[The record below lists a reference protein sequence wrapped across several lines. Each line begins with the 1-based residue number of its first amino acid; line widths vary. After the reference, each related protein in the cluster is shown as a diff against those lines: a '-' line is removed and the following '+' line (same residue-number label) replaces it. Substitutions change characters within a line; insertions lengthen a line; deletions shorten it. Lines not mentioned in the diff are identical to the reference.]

1 MILNDPDL
9 EYLIGSNQN
18 DLSFY
23 DNVELNAFYKCAGM
37 ICSSITSTVFYAVI
51 KLFKCY
57 LKGFK
62 NDLMVEMVVTDR
74 QRFSQTFVTCCS
86 TLPLMVCSLILA
98 RRKFFLNCFINTNE
112 HYHKQLLIQIPMK
125 CLFIDIETKTEV
137 D

>member
-23 DNVELNAFYKCAGM
+23 DKAELNAFYKCAGM

-51 KLFKCY
+51 KLFKYY

-74 QRFSQTFVTCCS
+74 QRFAQTF
-86 TLPLMVCSLILA
+86 
-98 RRKFFLNCFINTNE
+98 
-112 HYHKQLLIQIPMK
+112 
-125 CLFIDIETKTEV
+125 
-137 D
+137 

>member
-23 DNVELNAFYKCAGM
+23 DKAELNAFYKCAGM

-74 QRFSQTFVTCCS
+74 QLFSFCDLLFNSTFNGLLFDFSSKKV
-86 TLPLMVCSLILA
+86 
-98 RRKFFLNCFINTNE
+98 FFKLL
-112 HYHKQLLIQIPMK
+112 YKHKRALS
-125 CLFIDIETKTEV
+125 
-137 D
+137 

>member
-23 DNVELNAFYKCAGM
+23 DKAELNAFYKCAGM

-74 QRFSQTFVTCCS
+74 QRFVQTF
-86 TLPLMVCSLILA
+86 
-98 RRKFFLNCFINTNE
+98 
-112 HYHKQLLIQIPMK
+112 
-125 CLFIDIETKTEV
+125 
-137 D
+137 